1 MTLTRLSPRAS
12 GETLGLACW
21 IGQRRL
27 LSAVPL
33 LRALLW
39 LQVEYW
45 LLQLDVGDA
54 SLRRRLLHKAWK
66 SRALRMPKPTPLD
79 DCYTCSS

>member
-1 MTLTRLSPRAS
+1 MTPTGLPPQAS

-21 IGQRRL
+21 TGQRWR
-27 LSAVPL
+27 LSAVAL
-33 LRALLW
+33 LRALLL

-54 SLRRRLLHKAWK
+54 SLRRRLLHKGMEIQGAAYAK
-66 SRALRMPKPTPLD
+66 ANASR
-79 DCYTCSS
+79 